1 MTGAVRIRRLGH
13 ADLAACLALARERG
27 FSGGAPA
34 WRLALSA
41 GEAHGAEE
49 PDRALAGVAV
59 LLPFAGRV
67 ATLAVAVAP
76 RREGSGIARALVARA
91 LASAG
96 TADVHMHA
104 PGAAV
109 AFCEHIGFRVV
120 GGTVRF
126 AGAPRGTSAAA
137 PGFALRPVG
146 GADLAGIVAQDEIAF
161 GAPRRTL
168 IEALLPTST
177 RVALAT
183 AGGRAVGFGVAWE
196 DGDAIAIGPIVAE
209 DPSAALLLAGHLS
222 AGHALPVRVDVP
234 ADRET
239 MLAWARGAGLARLG
253 TAALLSR
260 GGRPLPG
267 HRERLHALVSAG
279 LA

>member
-1 MTGAVRIRRLGH
+1 
-13 ADLAACLALARERG
+13 
-27 FSGGAPA
+27 
-34 WRLALSA
+34 
-41 GEAHGAEE
+41 
-49 PDRALAGVAV
+49 V
-59 LLPFAGRV
+59 LLPFSGR
-67 ATLAVAVAP
+67 AASLAVAVAP
-76 RREGSGIARALVARA
+76 RREGHGIARALVDRA

-96 TADVHMHA
+96 AADVQMHA
-104 PGAAV
+104 PGNAV

-120 GGTVRF
+120 GGTVRLS
-126 AGAPRGTSAAA
+126 GAPRGPSPAAA
-137 PGFALRPVG
+137 PGLALRPVG

-168 IEALLPTST
+168 IEALLPAST

-183 AGGRAVGFGVAWE
+183 GGGRTVGYGVAWE
-196 DGDAIAIGPIVAE
+196 DGDAIAVGPIVAE

-234 ADRET
+234 ADHEP
-239 MLAWARGAGLARLG
+239 MLAWARGAGLVRLG

-260 GGRPLPG
+260 GGHPLPG
-267 HRERLHALVSAG
+267 RRERLHALVTAA